1 MTPAPQD
8 LSAFNTFGLA
18 STAHAFVRIEDAS
31 QLPALAELA
40 RAYGRLLVLGGGS
53 NVVLP
58 ARVDGLVA
66 QVALRGIQVVAS
78 TPEAHIVEAAAGE
91 SWHDVVAY
99 CVDRGM
105 GGIENMSR
113 IPGQAGAAPV
123 QNIGAY
129 GIELKDRFDS
139 LRAFDLQSGKWE
151 TFDAARCAFAYRDS
165 IFKREPGRRVIGSIR
180 LRLPR
185 PWTAVLN
192 YPDLRQHPGLAEGNP
207 TPRDIFNAVYEI
219 RGRKLPDPA
228 ITGNAGSF
236 FKNPVI
242 DGDAHARLL
251 QAYPGV
257 VGYPQPDGRVKLAA
271 GWLID
276 QCGWKGRRLG
286 PAGVHDRQALVLVN
300 HGGATAA
307 DIMALADAIRADVQA
322 KFGVILEAEPVV
334 VPGDAD

>member
-18 STAHAFVRIEDAS
+18 STARAFVRIEDAS

-58 ARVDGLVA
+58 AQVDGLVA

-91 SWHDVVAY
+91 TWHDVVAY
-99 CVDRGM
+99 CVDQGM

-165 IFKREPGRRVIGSIR
+165 IFKREPGRWVIGSIR

-228 ITGNAGSF
+228 VTGNAGSF